1 MFLLSLIGHSQGKET
16 IYILFE
22 ESTTNTIKESLKFKY
37 FYLKPKIDNSY
48 FIYDSVKNGAV
59 SIYYEEI
66 KYKLLPIEMVNQ
78 KVQSIL
84 EKKASAFEKSTKK
97 KGNIIRN
104 PPYNFDDIFNNIYIY
119 EKKSD
124 LKGMLYPVKWIY
136 AIE

>member
-1 MFLLSLIGHSQGKET
+1 MKAIVTISIMFLLSLIGHSQGKET

-59 SIYYEEI
+59 PIYYKEI
-66 KYKLLPIEMVNQ
+66 KDKLLPIEMVNQ
-78 KVQSIL
+78 KVKSIL

-97 KGNIIRN
+97 KGISSEILPIILM
-104 PPYNFDDIFNNIYIY
+104 IFSIIYISMR
-119 EKKSD
+119 KK
-124 LKGMLYPVKWIY
+124 
-136 AIE
+136 AI